1 MQQEYNLHLGCIAA
15 YDLCFFAECTYP
27 NPIGDALWTK
37 MTNFGSSDSMRI
49 VADVEDVRF
58 PVHSTMK
65 GKFGL
70 KLQESG
76 SLCLFRE

>member
-1 MQQEYNLHLGCIAA
+1 MDYLHS
-15 YDLCFFAECTYP
+15 FVECPYS
-27 NPIGDALWTK
+27 NPISDALWTR
-37 MTNFGSSDSMRI
+37 MTNCGSSDPMRI

-70 KLQESG
+70 KLQESE
-76 SLCLFRE
+76 SSCLFQE